1 LVGLSS
7 ASDEFA
13 EAVHVAC
20 TFANADVVRLFVN
33 KAGKNGYA
41 HEAATNMNEKVLQL
55 LIDAGADVGTANGYD
70 ETPAHQAA
78 ANANEKVLQRR
89 QRRREQGR

>member
-55 LIDAGADVGTANGYD
+55 LID